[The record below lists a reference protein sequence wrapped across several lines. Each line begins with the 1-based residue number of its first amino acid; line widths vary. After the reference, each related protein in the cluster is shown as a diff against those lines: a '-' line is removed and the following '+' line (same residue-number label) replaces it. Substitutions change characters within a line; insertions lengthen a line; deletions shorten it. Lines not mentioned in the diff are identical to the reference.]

1 MAIEVGNVFEGRVTG
16 VKPFGAFVALPEG
29 RVGMVHISE
38 VSNEFVQDINTVL
51 HDGDAVKVQVINI
64 APDGKIALSIKRLL
78 PPAPRQPREGRG
90 PAGPRPGGFRGGQEG
105 GRSGGGRGAGRA
117 PREGGRG
124 PAREAAPR
132 VWQPK
137 APARSD
143 NLSFEDMMS
152 RFKSQSEEKMADLD
166 HETNNRRGGGYAP
179 RSRRGRCAI
188 GSAGI
193 TRTTGRPVPGR
204 TGLFFRYRTER
215 NYHARKI

>member
-64 APDGKIALSIKRLL
+64 APDGKIALSIKRTQ
-78 PPAPRQPREGRG
+78 PAPERAPRQPHGERSGNGGDRR
-90 PAGPRPGGFRGGQEG
+90 PAPRPK
-105 GRSGGGRGAGRA
+105 
-117 PREGGRG
+117 RE
-124 PAREAAPR
+124 EKPR

-179 RSRRGRCAI
+179 RGRRGSR
-188 GSAGI
+188 
-193 TRTTGRPVPGR
+193 
-204 TGLFFRYRTER
+204 
-215 NYHARKI
+215 

>member
-38 VSNEFVQDINTVL
+38 VSNEFVQDIHTVL
-51 HDGDAVKVQVINI
+51 HDGDEVKVQVINI

-78 PPAPRQPREGRG
+78 PPVPRQPREGRG
-90 PAGPRPGGFRGGQEG
+90 AGGPRPGGFRGPQEG
-105 GRSGGGRGAGRA
+105 GRSGGARSTARA

-179 RSRRGRCAI
+179 RSRRGR
-188 GSAGI
+188 
-193 TRTTGRPVPGR
+193 
-204 TGLFFRYRTER
+204 
-215 NYHARKI
+215 